1 MDIFWNFRIVN
12 KKSAFKGYFHLFEL
26 VTPDE
31 LPRCL
36 NQTIHHARKLIYIV
50 Q

>member
-1 MDIFWNFRIVN
+1 MDIFWNFRIAN
-12 KKSAFKGYFHLFEL
+12 KNSAFKDYFHLLEL
-26 VTPDE
+26 VTTDE

-36 NQTIHHARKLIYIV
+36 NQTIHHARKLIYTV